1 MKTKFATLSLCM
13 FFVLHGNAQTDGFF
27 SSNGFGESRI
37 ELYPYP
43 SQTNDEIGF
52 DNMNI
57 GTTPIGN
64 GSLAL
69 IGLGLIYASLKRK
82 EIVK

>member
-1 MKTKFATLSLCM
+1 MKTKLATLLLCM
-13 FFVLHGNAQTDGFF
+13 SFMVHGSAQTDGFF

-43 SQTNDEIGF
+43 AQTYDEVGF
-52 DNMNI
+52 ENMNVS
-57 GTTPIGN
+57 TTPIGN

>member
-43 SQTNDEIGF
+43 AQTYDEVGF
-52 DNMNI
+52 ENMNVS
-57 GTTPIGN
+57 TTPIG
-64 GSLAL
+64 GGCLSLL
-69 IGLGLIYASLKRK
+69 GLGLIYVSLKRK
-82 EIVK
+82 ENVR